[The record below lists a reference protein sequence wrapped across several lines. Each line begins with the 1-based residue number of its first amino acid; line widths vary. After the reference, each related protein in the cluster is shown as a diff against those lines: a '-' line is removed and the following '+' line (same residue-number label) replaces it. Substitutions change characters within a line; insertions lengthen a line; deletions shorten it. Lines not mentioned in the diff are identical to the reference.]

1 MKITVMTADEQIIS
15 LDVDPHESVTLP
27 KHHLYSHACM
37 HTCVCIFIYI
47 YVVVNNL
54 IDTNVFSLFL
64 AFLKS
69 GFVSIG

>member
-1 MKITVMTADEQIIS
+1 MR
-15 LDVDPHESVTLP
+15 
-27 KHHLYSHACM
+27 ACI
-37 HTCVCIFIYI
+37 HVCVYLYI

-69 GFVSIG
+69 GFVSIGRECEGFA